1 MQKFRHI
8 LFTQIVTWHG
18 LPSMLY
24 SHRSAMH
31 AESYASVVL
40 CTNCGALILGYNIM
54 GMLSVNEG
62 YVAGT
67 L

>member
-1 MQKFRHI
+1 MYDVTGTVYHRH
-8 LFTQIVTWHG
+8 T
-18 LPSMLY
+18 
-24 SHRSAMH
+24 MH
-31 AESYASVVL
+31 AESYAAVVL
-40 CTNCGALILGYNIM
+40 RTNCGALILGYNIM

>member
-1 MQKFRHI
+1 MYDVTGTVYHRH
-8 LFTQIVTWHG
+8 T
-18 LPSMLY
+18 
-24 SHRSAMH
+24 MH
-31 AESYASVVL
+31 AESYAAVVL

-62 YVAGT
+62 YIAGT